1 MIRPGLPHPAGERL
15 RARRPRRRRAA
26 TLAVAHP
33 PVDTRRPIDPA
44 VQQAREA
51 GGPIDRACYSCQCGY
66 IFVACVSTSVDC
78 PHCKAAQAW

>member
-1 MIRPGLPHPAGERL
+1 MIRLGLPHPAGERL

-26 TLAVAHP
+26 LVAVVHP
-33 PVDTRRPIDPA
+33 PAGAHHPIDPA
-44 VQQAREA
+44 VQRAREA

-66 IFVACVSTSVDC
+66 IFVASVSTSVDC

>member
-1 MIRPGLPHPAGERL
+1 LVAVVHPPAG
-15 RARRPRRRRAA
+15 
-26 TLAVAHP
+26 AHQQ
-33 PVDTRRPIDPA
+33 IDPA
-44 VQQAREA
+44 VARAREA